1 MTLPDQ
7 PNGLDKAAV
16 LDIDPVLDDPRTRIV
31 VCCGSGG
38 VGKTTTA
45 AALGLRAAERGRR
58 VVVLTIDPARRL
70 AQSIGIDALDNVPR
84 RVPGTDTSAGGELH
98 AMMLDMKRTFDEI
111 VEAHADAERARAIL
125 ENPFYQSLSAGF
137 AGTQEYM
144 AMEKLGQLRARD
156 EWDLIVVDTP
166 PSRSA
171 LDFLDAPGR
180 LGSFLDG
187 KFIKVLMAPAKL
199 GGRAGMKFLG
209 VGMSVM
215 SGPLNKL
222 MGAQLLRDVQTFVA
236 AMDTMFGGF
245 RTRADATYRLLQA
258 PGTAF
263 LVVAAPERD
272 ALREAA
278 YFVERLAAERMP
290 LAGLVL
296 NRVHGSG
303 AARLPA
309 DRALA
314 AAEALLDGA
323 GEQSPGRVPAPAAPP
338 GEGAGGAGTAT
349 VAGRTGNTRRTS
361 DTSEN
366 LDGGGIVDRD
376 SGQAGSRTV
385 DAPGTGTPALPPE
398 GTPESAPE
406 NALESTSEK
415 TPESTHGA
423 PDGKGLPQPTS
434 SGDSTARLTA
444 GLLRLHA
451 ERMRVLARE
460 RRTRDRFTALHPEVA
475 VAEVAALPGDVHDL
489 AGLRA
494 IGELLAAQPAATTVE
509 SATASTGAA
518 GAGPEVTDDAVGT
531 SGGDA
536 KR

>member
-1 MTLPDQ
+1 MTLDTAP
-7 PNGLDKAAV
+7 LLEA
-16 LDIDPVLDDPRTRIV
+16 DPLLDDPRTRII

-45 AALGLRAAERGRR
+45 AALGVRAAERGRK

-70 AQSIGIDALDNVPR
+70 AQSMGIASLDNVPR
-84 RVPGTDTSAGGELH
+84 RVEGIDGASGGELH

-111 VEAHADAERARAIL
+111 VEAHADAERSRAIL

-156 EWDLIVVDTP
+156 EWDLIIVDTP

-171 LDFLDAPGR
+171 LDFLDAPKR

-187 KFIKVLMAPAKL
+187 RFIRTLMAPAKI
-199 GGRAGMKFLG
+199 GGRAGMKFLN
-209 VGMSVM
+209 VGMSM
-215 SGPLNKL
+215 MTGTLNKL
-222 MGAQLLRDVQTFVA
+222 MGTQLLCDVQTFVA
-236 AMDTMFGGF
+236 AMDTTFGGF

-278 YFVERLAAERMP
+278 YFVERLAAEHMP

-303 AARLPA
+303 AARLSA
-309 DRALA
+309 ERALA
-314 AAEALLDGA
+314 AAE
-323 GEQSPGRVPAPAAPP
+323 
-338 GEGAGGAGTAT
+338 
-349 VAGRTGNTRRTS
+349 
-361 DTSEN
+361 N
-366 LDGGGIVDRD
+366 LDEGRIVDRD
-376 SGQAGSRTV
+376 GGQAGSRT
-385 DAPGTGTPALPPE
+385 
-398 GTPESAPE
+398 PESSDGGSPAV
-406 NALESTSEK
+406 ES
-415 TPESTHGA
+415 ESDPA
-423 PDGKGLPQPTS
+423 EVL
-434 SGDSTARLTA
+434 AA

-451 ERMRVLARE
+451 ERMQVIARE
-460 RRTRDRFTALHPEVA
+460 QRMRDRFTALHPEVP

-494 IGELLAAQPAATTVE
+494 IGNRLTTGQPA
-509 SATASTGAA
+509 
-518 GAGPEVTDDAVGT
+518 
-531 SGGDA
+531 GGV
-536 KR
+536 

>member
-1 MTLPDQ
+1 MTSDDTT
-7 PNGLDKAAV
+7 LDTSAPWLEVDA
-16 LDIDPVLDDPRTRIV
+16 LLDDPRTRIV

-45 AALGLRAAERGRR
+45 AALGVRAAERGRK

-70 AQSIGIDALDNVPR
+70 AQSMGISELDNVPR
-84 RVPGTDTSAGGELH
+84 QVKGIDETAGGELH

-111 VEAHADAERARAIL
+111 VEGHADAERARAIL

-144 AMEKLGQLRARD
+144 AMEKLGQLRSGD

-171 LDFLDAPGR
+171 LDFLDAPKR

-187 KFIKVLMAPAKL
+187 KFIRVLMAPAKV
-199 GGRAGMKFLG
+199 GGRAGMKFLN
-209 VGMSVM
+209 VGMSM
-215 SGPLNKL
+215 MTGTLSKL
-222 MGAQLLRDVQTFVA
+222 MGGQLLRDVQTFVA

-278 YFVERLAAERMP
+278 YFVERLAAEQMP

-303 AARLPA
+303 AAQLSA
-309 DRALA
+309 ERALA
-314 AAEALLDGA
+314 AAEALT
-323 GEQSPGRVPAPAAPP
+323 EQ
-338 GEGAGGAGTAT
+338 TAES
-349 VAGRTGNTRRTS
+349 RRA
-361 DTSEN
+361 EN
-366 LDGGGIVDRD
+366 LEPAGIVDHHNGKAP
-376 SGQAGSRTV
+376 SGTAGGLS
-385 DAPGTGTPALPPE
+385 PAAAAEQEP
-398 GTPESAPE
+398 
-406 NALESTSEK
+406 
-415 TPESTHGA
+415 
-423 PDGKGLPQPTS
+423 PTS
-434 SGDSTARLTA
+434 ASAAQLAAR
-444 GLLRLHA
+444 LLRLHA
-451 ERMRVLARE
+451 ERMQVLARE
-460 RRTRDRFTALHPEVA
+460 RRTRDRFAALHPEVP
-475 VAEVAALPGDVHDL
+475 VTEVAALPGDVHDL

-494 IGELLAAQPAATTVE
+494 IGDRLALGPAEAD
-509 SATASTGAA
+509 G
-518 GAGPEVTDDAVGT
+518 
-531 SGGDA
+531 
-536 KR
+536 

>member
-1 MTLPDQ
+1 MTSDDTT
-7 PNGLDKAAV
+7 LDASAPWLEVDAV
-16 LDIDPVLDDPRTRIV
+16 IDDPRTRIV

-45 AALGLRAAERGRR
+45 AALGVRAAERGRK

-70 AQSIGIDALDNVPR
+70 AQSMGISELDNVPR
-84 RVPGTDTSAGGELH
+84 RVKGVDEAAGGELH

-111 VEAHADAERARAIL
+111 VEGHADAERARAIL

-144 AMEKLGQLRARD
+144 AMEKLGQLRAND

-171 LDFLDAPGR
+171 LDFLDAPKR

-187 KFIKVLMAPAKL
+187 KFIRILMAPAKV
-199 GGRAGMKFLG
+199 GGRAGMKFLN
-209 VGMSVM
+209 VGMSM
-215 SGPLNKL
+215 MTGTLSKL
-222 MGAQLLRDVQTFVA
+222 MGGQLLRDVQTFVA

-278 YFVERLAAERMP
+278 YFVERLAAEQMP

-303 AARLPA
+303 AAQLSA
-309 DRALA
+309 ERALA
-314 AAEALLDGA
+314 AAEALTETLVADGDADGDPPADPEAAEAGPPSGESAPNSPPDDPSSPA
-323 GEQSPGRVPAPAAPP
+323 GE
-338 GEGAGGAGTAT
+338 
-349 VAGRTGNTRRTS
+349 
-361 DTSEN
+361 N
-366 LDGGGIVDRD
+366 LEPGGIVDL
-376 SGQAGSRTV
+376 GGGKNGSRT
-385 DAPGTGTPALPPE
+385 AGGLSPAAAAEHASSP
-398 GTPESAPE
+398 SAS
-406 NALESTSEK
+406 AAQL
-415 TPESTHGA
+415 A
-423 PDGKGLPQPTS
+423 
-434 SGDSTARLTA
+434 A

-451 ERMRVLARE
+451 ERMQVLARE
-460 RRTRDRFTALHPEVA
+460 RRTRDRFTALHPEVP
-475 VAEVAALPGDVHDL
+475 VAEIAALPGDVHDL

-494 IGELLAAQPAATTVE
+494 IGDRLALRP
-509 SATASTGAA
+509 
-518 GAGPEVTDDAVGT
+518 DDA
-531 SGGDA
+531 DA
-536 KR
+536 